1 MYLSTLKPR
10 LVLAGLALWMLIL
23 LATPMSSAAWGALA
37 HAVIG
42 HLAENQLLRDDAGL
56 KALLR
61 QFRQPTQRHKVKRAL
76 LGLAPPAPG
85 RALRVL
91 ANWPDVNKRRDGM
104 LPYDG
109 LRHFVN
115 LPHRARYRR
124 ARYCPDGVCSIE
136 TLLQQRAIL
145 GDRRRALSTRAVALA
160 WVVHL
165 VGDIHQPLHAGKA
178 ADRGGN
184 LTCFTWQQQP
194 STLITVAGKKQCSG
208 ANLHA
213 MWDSEI
219 IRQVTGFD
227 HPGDAADYARQLRRF
242 VSAVRTEMLPLN
254 ASTPAEWR
262 TTVERWHGETQALI
276 LSHDIYPRGKIIDQA
291 YVQAHYPTLRLQL
304 LRAAVRLAA
313 MLQQTLN
320 R

>member
-1 MYLSTLKPR
+1 MCSIPLR
-10 LVLAGLALWMLIL
+10 LFPFLANVALVTIMLF
-23 LATPMSSAAWGALA
+23 ATPRSSIAWGALA

-42 HLAENQLLRDDAGL
+42 HLAENQLLRDDAEL
-56 KALLR
+56 QALLR
-61 QFRQPTQRHKVKRAL
+61 QFRQPTQRRRIKRAL
-76 LGLAPPAPG
+76 LGLTPPAPG

-115 LPHRARYRR
+115 LPHRARYQR
-124 ARYCPDGVCSIE
+124 ARHCPGGVCSIE

-178 ADRGGN
+178 DDRGGN
-184 LTCFTWQQQP
+184 LTCVIWQQQP
-194 STLITVAGKKQCSG
+194 SILATIDGKEQCSG

-227 HPGDAADYARQLRRF
+227 HPGDAARYARQLRRF
-242 VSAVRTEMLPLN
+242 VSAVRTEMPPLN

-262 TTVERWHGETQALI
+262 KTVERWHGETQALI
-276 LSHDIYPRGKIIDQA
+276 LSHDIYPRSKNIDQN
-291 YVQAHYPTLRLQL
+291 YVQTHYPTIRLQL

-313 MLQQTLN
+313 MLRQTLN

>member
-1 MYLSTLKPR
+1 
-10 LVLAGLALWMLIL
+10 
-23 LATPMSSAAWGALA
+23 MSSAAWGALA

-56 KALLR
+56 TALLR
-61 QFRQPTQRHKVKRAL
+61 QFRQPAQRHKIKRAL
-76 LGLAPPAPG
+76 LGLTPPAPG

-115 LPHRARYRR
+115 LPLRARYQRMR
-124 ARYCPDGVCSIE
+124 HCADGVCSIE

-178 ADRGGN
+178 SDRGGN
-184 LTCFTWQQQP
+184 LTCVTWQQQP
-194 STLITVAGKKQCSG
+194 STLITVAGEKQCSG
-208 ANLHA
+208 TNLHA
-213 MWDSEI
+213 VWDSQI
-219 IRQVTGFD
+219 IRQITGFS
-227 HPGDAADYARQLRRF
+227 HPSDAAAYARQLRRF
-242 VSAVRTEMLPLN
+242 VSTVHIEMPPLN

-262 TTVERWHGETQALI
+262 TTIERWHGETQALI
-276 LSHDIYPRGKIIDQA
+276 LSHDIYPPGNRIDQA
-291 YVQAHYPTLRLQL
+291 YMQAHYPIIRRQL

-313 MLQQTLN
+313 LLRRTLN

>member
-1 MYLSTLKPR
+1 MHLIALKRHPY
-10 LVLAGLALWMLIL
+10 LAGIALCTVIL
-23 LATPMSSAAWGALA
+23 LVTPMSSAAWGALA

-42 HLAENQLLRDDAGL
+42 HLAENQLLQDEAGL

-61 QFRQPTQRHKVKRAL
+61 QFRQPTQRHKIKRAL
-76 LGLAPPAPG
+76 LGLAVPAPG

-115 LPHRARYRR
+115 LPHRARYQRTR
-124 ARYCPDGVCSIE
+124 HCPDGVCSVE

-178 ADRGGN
+178 GDRGGN
-184 LTCFTWQQQP
+184 FTCVTWQQQP

-213 MWDSEI
+213 VWDSQI
-219 IRQVTGFD
+219 IRQVTGFN

-242 VSAVRTEMLPLN
+242 ASAVNAEMPPLN
-254 ASTPAEWR
+254 ATTPVEWR

-276 LSHDIYPRGKIIDQA
+276 LSHDIYPHGKAIDRN
-291 YVQAHYPTLRLQL
+291 YVQAHYPTIRRQL

-313 MLQQTLN
+313 MLRQTLN